1 MFLVVEKYIQRKKM
15 FLKIHKTS
23 MNLQLL
29 ILLQKIIATQKHFI
43 ILFFKI
49 KKITKSMPLML
60 LIFIFYA
67 SFHQPC
73 HQPA

>member
-1 MFLVVEKYIQRKKM
+1 M

-29 ILLQKIIATQKHFI
+29 IFLRKIIATQKHFF
-43 ILFFKI
+43 ILFFTF
-49 KKITKSMPLML
+49 KKITKSLPLML

-73 HQPA
+73 NQPA